1 MHNTNSIS
9 ASKALEWLIEGN
21 NDYLNAKN
29 NHSGDIS
36 QEKRMHTHKH
46 GQSPFAVIITCSDS
60 RVIPENIFMKGIGDL
75 FVIRLAG
82 NVIGDFAL
90 GSIEYAAQHLGCKL
104 IFVMGH
110 TACGAVAASLDGHGD
125 SYVGMITQEIKKAI
139 GRIKNPLAATKRNV
153 LYSISKIKGSPIINE
168 LENGGL
174 EVVGGI
180 YHTSTGKVEILWVL
194 LK

>member
-60 RVIPENIFMKGIGDL
+60 RVIPENIFMKGIGDS
-75 FVIRLAG
+75 VDGIR
-82 NVIGDFAL
+82 
-90 GSIEYAAQHLGCKL
+90 YAFMDVKSN
-104 IFVMGH
+104 F
-110 TACGAVAASLDGHGD
+110 
-125 SYVGMITQEIKKAI
+125 
-139 GRIKNPLAATKRNV
+139 
-153 LYSISKIKGSPIINE
+153 
-168 LENGGL
+168 
-174 EVVGGI
+174 
-180 YHTSTGKVEILWVL
+180 EILYL
-194 LK
+194 